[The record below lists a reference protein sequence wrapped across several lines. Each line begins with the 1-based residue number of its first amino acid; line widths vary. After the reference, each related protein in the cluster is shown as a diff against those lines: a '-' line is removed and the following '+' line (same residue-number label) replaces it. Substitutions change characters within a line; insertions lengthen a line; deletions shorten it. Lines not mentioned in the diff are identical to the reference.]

1 MIKQLRFYLPLLII
15 AALISCSK
23 KQAPEGSGLQFTDTA
38 TLHKINNAKSPVYG
52 SSSKQPLSVDLSTK
66 MPPPGNQGAQNS
78 CVGWSIAY
86 GMKSYQEKSARNWDV
101 ANGNEINKEH
111 VFSPAYIYNQVN
123 HGEDK
128 GSKFVDAF
136 NVVQS
141 KGVASLQTD
150 PYDDADY
157 LSKPNDAAD
166 NEAKNFKIAWAKTI
180 DPKDLEGIKS
190 YLSKGYPVII
200 AISFDEAFGNPN
212 GDAVVSSMKV
222 DDKAMGHAMLIVGY
236 DESKK
241 CFRIMNS
248 WGTAWR
254 DGGFCWMTY
263 DAFKQCI
270 RECWIAKDMEDK
282 KEIKKEDEN
291 PVDEQNPI
299 VDEVLSGLQIKN
311 VADDPQGSDG
321 SGKSLQIKGT
331 VKFDNDFGDAA
342 RIVVFFNYP
351 DGKPVLASNDSYSY
365 VNGEAIGYTEQIDIK
380 NYNEEVKDFNIS
392 IPYSALKIEKDKG
405 TTVYATPILF
415 IDDFDATDGKPYDFK
430 ISGE

>member
-1 MIKQLRFYLPLLII
+1 MIKQLRFYLPVLI
-15 AALISCSK
+15 LIFLIGCSK
-23 KQAPEGSGLQFTDTA
+23 KQGPEGSGLQFTDTA

-52 SSSKQPLSVDLSTK
+52 SSQKLPESIDLSTK
-66 MPPPGNQGAQNS
+66 MPPPGNQGSQNS

-101 ANGNEINKEH
+101 ATGGEINKQH

-123 HGEDK
+123 HGQDN
-128 GSKFVDAF
+128 GSRFVDAF

-141 KGVASLQTD
+141 KGVASLAAD
-150 PYDDADY
+150 PYDDADFTT
-157 LSKPNDAAD
+157 KPNDAAD

-180 DPKDLEGIKS
+180 DPKDIEGIKS

-200 AISFDEAFGNPN
+200 AISFDQAFGNPN
-212 GDAVVSSMKV
+212 GDPVVSSMQV
-222 DDKAMGHAMLIVGY
+222 DSKAMGHAMLIVGY

-254 DGGFCWMTY
+254 DGGFCWITY

-282 KEIKKEDEN
+282 KEIKSGDEN
-291 PVDEQNPI
+291 SVDDQNPI
-299 VDEVLSGLQIKN
+299 VDEVLSDLQIKN
-311 VADDPQGSDG
+311 IADGQNGAEGTGKNIEIKGSVKLDNNFGDDARIIVFLNYADG
-321 SGKSLQIKGT
+321 SP
-331 VKFDNDFGDAA
+331 
-342 RIVVFFNYP
+342 VFS
-351 DGKPVLASNDSYSY
+351 SNEYYSY
-365 VNGEAIGYTEQIDIK
+365 VNGEAIGFTEQMDIR
-380 NYNEEVKDFNIS
+380 NYAEEVKDFSVN
-392 IPYSALKIEKDKG
+392 IPYSALKIEKEKG
-405 TTVYATPILF
+405 SKIFATPVLF
-415 IDDFDATDGKPYDFK
+415 VDDFDATDGKPFDFK